1 MKMKKILIITLIA
14 TLFIVKPQVS
24 QALEVKDPNK
34 ALRAQIM
41 FQNLIIG
48 LSLDDA
54 QIRTIIGEAHRLK
67 TLEDDLCRDIKAN
80 LFSQT
85 KALEALKEETKKDI
99 PQISKDLVNQI
110 HQKKASGLKMHKEY
124 KEALEAAT
132 RKVKGLLNDSQ
143 IYTMA
148 TFKPC
153 LVPPKGPG
161 RVGQDASHG
170 GPGTRLLEK
179 VRKLPEKRYQAVKN
193 KILDR
198 FLEKASLMHPR
209 QINDQTIA
217 TCRNQILA
225 IIEESRDLS
234 DIEFEVYKNEK
245 GEAIKSLIKPQKK
258 EVDVAKRIA
267 KFLLN
272 PEIIPVLEEQLSGQ
286 N

>member
-1 MKMKKILIITLIA
+1 MKKILIITLIA

-198 FLEKASLMHPR
+198 FLEKAALMHPG
-209 QINDQTIA
+209 QVNDQPIA
-217 TCRNQILA
+217 TCKGQILA
-225 IIEESRDLS
+225 IIEESRGLS

-258 EVDVAKRIA
+258 EVDVDKRIA

-272 PEIIPVLEEQLSGQ
+272 PEIITVLEEQLSGH